1 MSGMPTLP
9 RAALAVV
16 RYRMQSVSN
25 EGVQVDRCGTGS
37 AQTVRYRTVY
47 ESVSRSIP
55 LKWKTHYNTTQCPE
69 TGRCAVAKCPFPNS
83 GTAGFHGSVRRSL
96 RFSLGDTRWSAD
108 FLDRSARTSGI
119 GRSGEE
125 PVPPERGGWCGV
137 RLLIHE
143 HIPDVG
149 SPSEP
154 VRACRKF
161 RFS

>member
-1 MSGMPTLP
+1 MLP

-25 EGVQVDRCGTGS
+25 EGVQVHRRRAKS

-47 ESVSRSIP
+47 QSVSRSIP
-55 LKWKTHYNTTQCPE
+55 LKWKTHCNTTQCPE
-69 TGRCAVAKCPFPNS
+69 TGRGAVAKCPFPNS
-83 GTAGFHGSVRRSL
+83 GTAGFHGSVRRSP

-108 FLDRSARTSGI
+108 SLDRSARTPGI

-125 PVPPERGGWCGV
+125 PVPPERGGGWCGV
-137 RLLIHE
+137 RFLIRQ
-143 HIPDVG
+143 HIPAGG
-149 SPSEP
+149 SQSEP
-154 VRACRKF
+154 VRAGRKF